1 MSRRPDLPDRPRSKN
16 MRQLGHLLAFL
27 RPYRGRI
34 GLAGIALIM
43 AAATWLVLGQGLK
56 LLVDRGFAQG
66 DPSLLDRSL
75 LWLLLVVVVMA
86 VSVFGRFY
94 LVSWIGERVVADI
107 RKAVYARV
115 LALSPGFFEVT
126 RVGEVMSRLTTDT
139 TLLQTVVGTS
149 VSMAL
154 RNLLMLLGGL
164 GMLAYTS
171 PRLTGLVLLV
181 VPAVA
186 VPIAVFGRVVRR
198 LSRSAQDRVADVG
211 AYVEE
216 SLNNIRTVQAF
227 AHEPIDRVLF
237 ADRVENTFA
246 TATRGIRARALLSM
260 TVMTLT
266 FLSVGVILW
275 VGGHMVLAGTMTG
288 GELSAFVFYAMVV
301 AGSVGALSDVVGD
314 LQRAAGATERLVELL
329 ESRPDIAAPPHP
341 SILPE
346 PPRGA
351 VRLEGVTFHYPSR
364 PAAAA
369 LRDLSLEIGAGE
381 TVALVGPSGAGK
393 TTVMQLLLRFYDPQS
408 GRVTVDGVDLRAL
421 DPSALRA
428 HLGLVSQEPV
438 VFAANAWD
446 NIRYGRPEASRDEIR
461 AAAEAAHATEFLDE
475 LPDGFDSFLGEKGVR
490 LSGGQKQR
498 IAIARALLRDPT
510 LLLLD
515 EATSS
520 LDAESEQAVQA
531 ALERLMVGRTTLI
544 IAHRL
549 ATVQKADRIVVLDQG
564 RVVEQGSHSALVAEG
579 GLYARLAAL
588 QFSVPAERAD

>member
-1 MSRRPDLPDRPRSKN
+1 MARRPELPDRPRSKN
-16 MRQLGHLLAFL
+16 LNQLKHLLTFL
-27 RPYRGRI
+27 RPYTGH
-34 GLAGIALIM
+34 IAL
-43 AAATWLVLGQGLK
+43 AAVALVVAASTWMVMGQGLK
-56 LLVDRGFAQG
+56 LLVDRGFSQG
-66 DPSLLDRSL
+66 DPGLLDRSL
-75 LWLLLVVVVMA
+75 LWLMLVVVVMA

-154 RNLLMLLGGL
+154 RNLLMLIGGIA
-164 GMLAYTS
+164 MLAYTS
-171 PRLTGLVLLV
+171 PHLTGLVLLV

-198 LSRSAQDRVADVG
+198 LSRATQDRVADVG

-227 AHEPIDRVLF
+227 AHEAIDRERF
-237 ADRVENTFA
+237 AERVETSFR
-246 TATRGIRARALLSM
+246 TATKGIGARALLSM

-266 FLSVGVILW
+266 LLSIGIILW

-329 ESRPDIAAPPHP
+329 ESRPDIAAPPCP
-341 SILPE
+341 AVLAARPD
-346 PPRGA
+346 GA
-351 VRLEGVTFHYPSR
+351 VRLDAVTFHYPSR
-364 PAAAA
+364 PDMAA
-369 LRDLSLEIGAGE
+369 LREFSLDIKAGE

-393 TTVMQLLLRFYDPQS
+393 TTVMQLLLRFYDPQA
-408 GRVTVDGVDLRAL
+408 GRITVDGVDLREL
-421 DPSALRA
+421 DPQGLRR

-446 NIRYGRPEASRDEIR
+446 NIRYGRPEAAPAEIR
-461 AAAEAAHATEFLDE
+461 AAAEAAHATEFLDT
-475 LPDGFDSFLGEKGVR
+475 LPEGFDSFLGEKGVR

-520 LDAESEQAVQA
+520 LDAESERVVQK

-549 ATVQKADRIVVLDQG
+549 ATVQKADRIIVMDHGQVVA
-564 RVVEQGSHSALVAEG
+564 QGSHGALVAEG

-588 QFSVPAERAD
+588 QFGEAAE